1 MEGLCIVRTEEEARE
16 IKKYYKGGNA
26 QEFPVA
32 TSIEESLPDKVVQF
46 GKRLPNDVEG
56 ERYYARHR
64 RPMVAVPTDV
74 IREAERLL
82 RRT

>member
-1 MEGLCIVRTEEEARE
+1 MEGLCIVRTETEAKE
-16 IKKYYKGGNA
+16 IARYFRGGNA

-32 TSIEESLPDKVVQF
+32 TSIEESLPDRVVQF
-46 GKRLPNDVEG
+46 GRRLPNDPDG

-64 RPMVAVPTDV
+64 LPMVAVPREV
-74 IREAERLL
+74 LNEAERLL